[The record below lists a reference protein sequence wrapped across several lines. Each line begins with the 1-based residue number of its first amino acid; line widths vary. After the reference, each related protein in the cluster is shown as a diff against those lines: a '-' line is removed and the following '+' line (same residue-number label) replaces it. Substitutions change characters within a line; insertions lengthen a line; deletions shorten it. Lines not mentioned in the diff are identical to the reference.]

1 MKTIEEFKSFF
12 QYQFSDANAPF
23 VIELNALRTKY
34 YKKLFIALGFL
45 LLGIVLVAFVS
56 IGTINYDR
64 LEEAERVILIASF
77 VIIVTVMIF
86 FFFSMGKEY
95 NKYRAIFKENVIR
108 KIINFIS
115 PDLNY
120 EPNNYIPI
128 TDFKTAN
135 FFPKNHISNYSG
147 DDNVSGK
154 LDKTNIRFSEIKAE
168 EEKEDSEGHT
178 STTTIFKGLFIIV
191 DFNKHFNGK
200 TYVLPDKNDK
210 TFKKFF
216 IFGEKRNTAFGEL
229 VKLES
234 IDFEQVFAVYST
246 DQIEARYILSTS
258 LMERLVNFRRKA
270 DNNIFICFANS
281 QIYIAIPIFQDL
293 FEPRISKK
301 EISYELL
308 SGYFDILRLVI
319 SIVDELN
326 LNTRLWTKE

>member
-1 MKTIEEFKSFF
+1 MKTIDEFKNFF
-12 QYQFSDANAPF
+12 HYQFNDANAPF
-23 VIELNALRTKY
+23 VIELNSLRKNY
-34 YKKLFIALGFL
+34 YRKLFIALGFL
-45 LLGIVLVAFVS
+45 LIGIVLIALVS
-56 IGTINYDR
+56 VETINYDT
-64 LEEAERVILIASF
+64 LGDTERVVLISIF
-77 VIIVTVMIF
+77 VIIVTAMIYF
-86 FFFSMGKEY
+86 FVSMGKEY

-108 KIINFIS
+108 KIIYFIS

-120 EPNNYIPI
+120 EPTNYIPI

-135 FFPKNHISNYSG
+135 FFPNNHISRYRG

-154 LDKTNIRFSEIKAE
+154 LDKTSIRFSELHAE
-168 EEKEDSEGHT
+168 EENKDSKGN
-178 STTTIFKGLFIIV
+178 STWTTIFKGLFIIV
-191 DFNKHFNGK
+191 DFNKNFNGK
-200 TYVLPDKNDK
+200 TYVLPDNNNK

-234 IDFEQVFAVYST
+234 IDFEKVFAVYST

-258 LMERLVNFRRKA
+258 LMERLVNFRGKA
-270 DNNIFICFANS
+270 DSNIFICFANS
-281 QIYIAIPIFQDL
+281 QIYIAIPILKDL

-301 EISYELL
+301 EISFEQL
-308 SGYFDILRLVI
+308 SDYFSILSLVI